1 MSATQAAAPQVLALL
16 DDAAAGRALLEISA
30 ALARL
35 MQRELSVVYVESQ
48 HALHAAA
55 LPFAQ
60 VLSPQAGQWRALQP
74 GEIEQ
79 GFKAQ
84 AARLRQL
91 SAHIAL
97 REAVHCT
104 LRVTRG
110 SLGQMAAE
118 LQAESDLLL
127 RAGTAAYGAP
137 AASARPPRP
146 PRLVLMRDGGEA
158 AARARRV
165 AAQLAQSLH
174 AVLEPVPLTLLEQAA
189 HRADLLVLPRGVL
202 DARQLARLRCAVL
215 LVG

>member
-110 SLGQMAAE
+110 SLGQLAAE

-127 RAGTAAYGAP
+127 RAGSAAYGAAAAP
-137 AASARPPRP
+137 ARP
-146 PRLVLMRDGGEA
+146 PRLVLMRDGDEA

-165 AAQLAQSLH
+165 AAQLAQSLR
-174 AVLEPVPLTLLEQAA
+174 AVLEPVPLALLEQAA